1 MFDGTLG
8 EIVTSKIQLIV
19 IPVYL
24 SLSSWNHLLLGFF
37 KTNGSVNSKDSL
49 FNVSIGIMSVPI
61 NAAAAFIT
69 LGALY
74 WAKQYQIAV
83 IPLTITTLVICF
95 YT

>member
-8 EIVTSKIQLIV
+8 AIVTSKIQLLV
-19 IPVYL
+19 VPLYL
-24 SLSSWNHLLLGFF
+24 SFIFFESLIIRIF
-37 KTNGSVNSKDSL
+37 KTKGSVDTKDSL

-83 IPLTITTLVICF
+83 IE
-95 YT
+95 

>member
-8 EIVTSKIQLIV
+8 TIVTSKIQLLV
-19 IPVYL
+19 VPLYL
-24 SLSSWNHLLLGFF
+24 SFIFFESLIIRIF
-37 KTNGSVNSKDSL
+37 KTKGSVDTKDSL

-83 IPLTITTLVICF
+83 IPLISGITAI
-95 YT
+95 